1 MCVVLLTRF
10 LSTVLHEKAVQI
22 ETAVTR
28 GDHRSHRVLRLM
40 LGSREGRKQALSV
53 SELVR
58 HTIIP
63 DISFSISVSNPRR
76 LSYSQ
81 LCKRHRR
88 SVLYHLCLSIFIFV
102 LSFCAVLD

>member
-1 MCVVLLTRF
+1 MLCSLSVFCLGLRIPSLGAAFLCVSLPQLGVYAHVFVFTPF
-10 LSTVLHEKAVQI
+10 CTSVLHEKAVQI

-58 HTIIP
+58 DVIP
-63 DISFSISVSNPRR
+63 TTVSWRP
-76 LSYSQ
+76 Y
-81 LCKRHRR
+81 
-88 SVLYHLCLSIFIFV
+88 
-102 LSFCAVLD
+102 